1 MSDFFKSLLISRIY
15 IYPCTAMS
23 MYIYKTGYYIFPFCI
38 IDFICVFIFSRTD
51 LSSFRTRSSSE
62 KVPFLYT
69 FPFMI
74 RMLMFFLLSIV
85 CYRLSQSSAATN
97 SVIFRLIS
105 GCEVRRDTGKSEV
118 ASPYAALRTTARCQF
133 LKQPR
138 RIFPA

>member
-38 IDFICVFIFSRTD
+38 IDFICVFIFSRT
-51 LSSFRTRSSSE
+51 RSSSE

-85 CYRLSQSSAATN
+85 CYRLPQSSAATN
-97 SVIFRLIS
+97 SVIFKLIS
-105 GCEVRRDTGKSEV
+105 GCEVRRDTGKSGV

>member
-1 MSDFFKSLLISRIY
+1 MSNFFKSLLISRIY
-15 IYPCTAMS
+15 IYPCTAMG
-23 MYIYKTGYYIFPFCI
+23 MYIYKTGYYIFSFCI

-51 LSSFRTRSSSE
+51 LSSE